1 MRTLVV
7 KTHAFGDS
15 LLATPAVT
23 AMIAAGEKVTV
34 LSGPSSFPVWNR
46 LPGIEGVVRS
56 PAPCSTVKLLWWSLF
71 NGQKDFDR
79 VVHFGSSSSAFKWLG
94 FLTGKRVISGGDG
107 KTGFGLVEPAARDY
121 CRIAGVS
128 CSSLKPVSPV
138 SPSEFAAVEQYS
150 SNQPYVVL
158 APGGARNV
166 RDFVPMKRWPIS
178 RWKAISLYLK
188 KKGYRVFLVGGA
200 FDTTEIS
207 SVDGVNLAGKLSWGE
222 TAALISKATL
232 FAGNDSGPAHLAVA
246 FETPAVVLFGPTDP
260 WSLYE
265 KDSIV
270 PVCGT
275 VPCSPCYANSLFP
288 GCTGNEDC
296 MISIDT
302 ERVQEI
308 LEEMLQK

>member
-34 LSGPSSFPVWNR
+34 LAGPSSFPVWNR

-56 PAPCSTVKLLWWSLF
+56 PAPCSAIKLLWWSLF
-71 NGQKDFDR
+71 NAQRNFDR
-79 VVHFGSSSSAFKWLG
+79 VVHFGSSSSAFRWLG
-94 FLTGKRVISGGDG
+94 FLTGRKVISGGDG
-107 KTGFGLVEPAARDY
+107 KTGFGLVRPAALDY

-128 CSSLKPVSPV
+128 CSSLKPVFPV
-138 SPSEFAAVEQYS
+138 SVSEYAAVDQYS
-150 SNQPYVVL
+150 VNQPYVVL
-158 APGGARNV
+158 APGGARNA
-166 RDFVPMKRWPIS
+166 RDFVPEKRWPIS
-178 RWKAISLYLK
+178 RWEAISLVLRG
-188 KKGYRVFLVGGA
+188 KGYEVFLVGGA
-200 FDTTEIS
+200 FDTEEIS
-207 SVDGVNLAGKLSWGE
+207 TVNGVNLAGKLSWGE

-246 FETPAVVLFGPTDP
+246 SDTPAVVLFGPTDP

-265 KDSIV
+265 KNSIV

-288 GCTGNEDC
+288 GCTAGKDC
-296 MISIDT
+296 MTSIDT
-302 ERVQEI
+302 ERVQKI
-308 LEEMLQK
+308 LEEMLRK